1 MKAVALAF
9 TRLAA
14 ALIAAEPPS
23 TPRLKGEFGVWDAET
38 NGTPKLLPT
47 RVVPLELG
55 MMYGWR
61 IQLTNKVESVRVKQV
76 LTLPGAPQNWGTSTG
91 IRLSADRR
99 TATIETKQKPVDGWI
114 FDIIRKINAENGT
127 TIFLVEQNANLAL
140 KVAHRGY
147 VMENGSIS
155 LTDSAENLL
164 KNDEVRKAYLGI

>member
-1 MKAVALAF
+1 VRAVALAF
-9 TRLAA
+9 TLLAA

-114 FDIIRKINAENGT
+114 FDIIRIADGDPEGKHNLE
-127 TIFLVEQNANLAL
+127 IFVDG
-140 KVAHRGY
+140 K
-147 VMENGSIS
+147 S
-155 LTDSAENLL
+155 LTNFQFETKLDAPFPGE
-164 KNDEVRKAYLGI
+164 